1 MKNRKMILERLL
13 IRRLTDLSSC
23 WKGTPLPFH
32 LPMSPWAKHSVSKWV
47 SDLWHTVWT
56 AVSEPQCV
64 NGTLGSPFLSLII
77 VKKRNALL
85 YCVGKEQ
92 HNSYTELKKKK
103 IHEATSIWESS
114 FSSSC
119 AHADIKIVPR
129 SGLLVPSALHIHPDL
144 LQAVWDF
151 KYWSSLNW
159 PVCYT
164 GVSILSDL
172 VLSTPD
178 WYRMP
183 RPPMGN

>member
-32 LPMSPWAKHSVSKWV
+32 LPMCPWAKHSVSKWV

-92 HNSYTELKKKK
+92 HNSYTELKKKNSWSHLNLRK
-103 IHEATSIWESS
+103 FIQFFLCSCRYKNSSAQRAPGSLCSSHTSW
-114 FSSSC
+114 
-119 AHADIKIVPR
+119 PLTGR
-129 SGLLVPSALHIHPDL
+129 LGL
-144 LQAVWDF
+144 
-151 KYWSSLNW
+151 
-159 PVCYT
+159 
-164 GVSILSDL
+164 
-172 VLSTPD
+172 
-178 WYRMP
+178 
-183 RPPMGN
+183 